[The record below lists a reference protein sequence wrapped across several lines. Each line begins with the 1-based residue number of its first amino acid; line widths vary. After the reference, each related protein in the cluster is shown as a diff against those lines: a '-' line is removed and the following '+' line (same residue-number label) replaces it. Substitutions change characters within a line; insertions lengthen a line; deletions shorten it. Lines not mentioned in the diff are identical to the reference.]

1 MRAWMSVAILV
12 IGSVLPAAAPA
23 SDAGYLYGRVVT
35 VEGEPFEGPLRWG
48 EEEAFWND
56 VFNANKA
63 GNEHLGLV
71 DDRVLERLRWREPW
85 KNLGGLFGG
94 DDGGFTHLL
103 AVRFGDLARLRVRD
117 RGQLVAEFRNGESLE
132 LGDGSNDVGAVV
144 TVLDAKLGRQEIA
157 WKRIRTVEFRE
168 TPAKLPKKLGEP
180 LFGTVRSRNLE
191 FTGHIQWDHDEC
203 LSVDELDGES
213 GREDVSIA
221 FGDIASIRKQGR
233 GAQVALKS
241 GRTLFLT
248 GSNDVDRGNRGVLVK
263 VWGLGSVKIGWDD
276 FDQVTFQPAPHSG
289 RGYADY
295 GAGRALSGT
304 VTTRDGRLRGRI
316 VYDLDESW
324 DFELLHG
331 RNGDTDYLIPF
342 REIARIQPRGF
353 RRSDVVLRSGLT
365 VELKDHRDVSRQ
377 NDGLL
382 VFTGA
387 GKPEYVAWRDVRDIV
402 FE

>member
-12 IGSVLPAAAPA
+12 LGSALPAAAPA

-35 VEGEPFEGPLRWG
+35 VEGDAFEGPLRWG
-48 EEEAFWND
+48 KEEAFWND
-56 VFNANKA
+56 VFNANKLE
-63 GNEHLGLV
+63 NPHLELV

-85 KNLGGLFGG
+85 NNLGRLFGD
-94 DDGGFTHLL
+94 DDGGFTHML
-103 AVRFGDLARLRVRD
+103 AVRFGDLARIRVRD
-117 RGQLVAEFRNGESLE
+117 RDELVAEFRNGETLE
-132 LGDGSNDVGAVV
+132 LGGGSNDVGAVI
-144 TVLDAKLGRQEIA
+144 TVLDAKHGRQAIP
-157 WKRIRTVEFRE
+157 WKRLRAVEFRE
-168 TPAKLPKKLGEP
+168 TPATLAKRPGEP
-180 LFGTVRSRNLE
+180 LYGTVRSRNLE

-213 GREDVSIA
+213 GGEDVSIP

-233 GAQVALKS
+233 GAQVTLKS
-241 GRTLFLT
+241 GVSRHLT

-263 VWGLGSVKIGWDD
+263 VWGLGSVKIGWRD
-276 FDQVTFQPAPHSG
+276 FDQVTFLPAPHSG

-295 GAGRALSGT
+295 GAGRVLSGT
-304 VTTRDGRLRGRI
+304 VTTRAGRLSGRI

-342 REIARIQPRGF
+342 REIARIRPRGF

-365 VELKDHRDVSRQ
+365 VELKDHRDITRR

-382 VFTGA
+382 VFAGA
-387 GKPEYVAWRDVRDIV
+387 GKPAYVAWRDVRDIV

>member
-1 MRAWMSVAILV
+1 MRAWTSVAILV
-12 IGSVLPAAAPA
+12 LGSVFPIAAPA
-23 SDAGYLYGRVVT
+23 SDAGYLYGRVQT
-35 VEGEPFEGPLRWG
+35 VAGEEFEGPLRWG
-48 EEEAFWND
+48 KEEAFWND

-63 GNEHLGLV
+63 ENEHLGLV

-85 KNLGGLFGG
+85 KNLGQLFGEDG
-94 DDGGFTHLL
+94 GGFTHML
-103 AVRFGDLARLRVRD
+103 AVRFGDLARLRVRGRD
-117 RGQLVAEFRNGESLE
+117 DLVAEFRNGESLE
-132 LGDGSNDVGAVV
+132 LGGGSNDVGAVV

-157 WKRIRTVEFRE
+157 WKRLRTVEFRE
-168 TPAKLPKKLGEP
+168 TPAKLPMKLGEP
-180 LFGTVRSRNLE
+180 LYGAVRSRNLE

-213 GREDVSIA
+213 EGEDVSIA

-233 GAQVALKS
+233 GAQVTLKS
-241 GRTLFLT
+241 GKTRYLT

-263 VWGLGSVKIGWDD
+263 VWGLGSVKIGWRD
-276 FDQVTFQPAPHSG
+276 FDQVTFLPAPHSG

-304 VTTRDGRLRGRI
+304 VTTRAGRLSGRL
-316 VYDLDESW
+316 VYDLDESR

-365 VELKDHRDVSRQ
+365 VELKDHRDISRQ

-387 GKPEYVAWRDVRDIV
+387 GKPAYVPWRDVRDIV